1 VTGAAAEI
9 TIGVLSLAWFAAVN
23 AIVSLLAA
31 IVSSRFEDRPQAN
44 AWRARRL
51 LAVRLAPAASSLTLA
66 AALFL
71 PAHAWL
77 EPARADERIGF
88 VPLGLAALGL
98 ALLLSGLRRAVGA
111 LRATA
116 RLAAIAGA
124 STSMPRDGGAPLQ
137 EVQGLRGITLAGI
150 VRPRILIG
158 SRARQVLT
166 SAELDLAI
174 AHECAHLRAR
184 DNLWRVLVHCAPD
197 CLGWSRQARRL
208 ERLWDGEA
216 ECLADAAAAAGSRVR
231 ATRLAAAL
239 VKVARLGAAE
249 RALAPRWSHFHHPL
263 LLETRVRL
271 LISEVRLPPAPVNGV
286 RAAAW
291 TIAAILALGAVW
303 IAGIPQQLHWITE
316 ALLVRLP

>member
-1 VTGAAAEI
+1 MTGAAVEI

-31 IVSSRFEDRPQAN
+31 IVSGRFDGRPQAN

-66 AALFL
+66 AVLFL

-98 ALLLSGLRRAVGA
+98 GLLLSALWRAIGA
-111 LRATA
+111 MRAAA

-124 STSMPRDGGAPLQ
+124 STSTPRDGGAPLQ

-150 VRPRILIG
+150 IRPRILIG

-174 AHECAHLRAR
+174 AHEGAHLRAR

-208 ERLWDGEA
+208 ERLWEGEA
-216 ECLADAAAAAGSRVR
+216 ECL
-231 ATRLAAAL
+231 
-239 VKVARLGAAE
+239 
-249 RALAPRWSHFHHPL
+249 
-263 LLETRVRL
+263 
-271 LISEVRLPPAPVNGV
+271 
-286 RAAAW
+286 
-291 TIAAILALGAVW
+291 
-303 IAGIPQQLHWITE
+303 
-316 ALLVRLP
+316 

>member
-1 VTGAAAEI
+1 MTGAAAEI

-23 AIVSLLAA
+23 AFLSLLVAV
-31 IVSSRFEDRPQAN
+31 VSSRFDERPQAN
-44 AWRARRL
+44 VWRARRL
-51 LAVRLAPAASSLTLA
+51 LAVRLAPAVSSLTIA
-66 AALFL
+66 AVLFL

-98 ALLLSGLRRAVGA
+98 ALVLSALWRAISS

-124 STSMPRDGGAPLQ
+124 SIPMPGDGSAPLQ

-158 SRARQVLT
+158 SRARQVLS

-174 AHECAHLRAR
+174 AHEHAHLRAR

-208 ERLWDGEA
+208 ERLWEGEA
-216 ECLADAAAAAGSRVR
+216 ECLADAAAAAGSPVR

-239 VKVARLGAAE
+239 VKVARLGSAD
-249 RALAPRWSHFHHPL
+249 RALAPGWSRFHHPL

-271 LISEVRLPPAPVNGV
+271 LISEVRVPPAPVQGV
-286 RAAAW
+286 RAAVW
-291 TIAAILALGAVW
+291 AIVAVLAVGAVW
-303 IAGIPQQLHWITE
+303 MAGIPQQLHWITE
-316 ALLVRLP
+316 ALVARLP